1 MIRLQKLIALSG
13 ICSRRKAEEL
23 ILAGKVKV
31 NDEVVTTLGTKV
43 SEDATIKVNDKV
55 INKVEKAYYLLNKPQ
70 GYLTTM
76 SDPFNR
82 RTIKDLYSDKLI
94 KERVFPVG
102 RLDYE
107 TSGALILTNDGTLAY
122 RLTNN
127 QNKISKV
134 YQVRTIG
141 LITQEM
147 INKLLKGILLDG
159 ILFKAENIKDIIIE
173 KKINQSSFILTISE
187 GKNRL
192 VRSLVKELG
201 LEIKWIKRLSFG
213 SISINGL
220 KEGEIRA
227 LKPHEIKVLYSL

>member
-23 ILAGKVKV
+23 ILAGEVKV
-31 NDEVVTTLGTKV
+31 NDEIVTTLGTKV

-55 INKVEKAYYLLNKPQ
+55 INKVDKAYYLLNKPQ

>member
-31 NDEVVTTLGTKV
+31 NDEIVTTLGTKV

-55 INKVEKAYYLLNKPQ
+55 INKVDKAYYLLNKPQ

>member
-55 INKVEKAYYLLNKPQ
+55 INKVDKAYYLLNKPQ